1 MSSGMQ
7 IDTAELAGLAAEGG
21 LYGVFVCLYFV
32 CGYDLTQRR
41 ARFKSQLSWP
51 MVLAG
56 TLLIIL
62 ATARFAVDTTNVFVA
77 FIHHDP
83 RAARLAYLAD
93 VTQPLFTTK
102 HSLLIAVLLV
112 GDSFVASTLPIMY
125 KRTNSSRD
133 HQNYRCWVVW
143 GKNLWIVVVP
153 IGLSFTSAAAGS
165 YTMWAY
171 SHLPNQTVLSE
182 AKWLKAFFSLSL
194 VANAFATSHPTS
206 GLDSTPAAMLAF
218 RIWSVDRSMKTVME
232 PGRKSRL
239 SPIVR
244 IVLESG
250 LLNAAYL
257 FVYVMTLEFGSEG
270 LEIMSE
276 MAVPLTGII
285 FSIVILR
292 VGHQR
297 HDDTYYTQRPA
308 TISWAVAKRSVLD
321 GTQRTGGT
329 GTTVTA
335 ADSGI
340 MPMEVYIQRK
350 TTDDT
355 EHESHMS
362 FSDAM

>member
-1 MSSGMQ
+1 MQ

-83 RAARLAYLAD
+83 RPARLAYLAD

-112 GDSFVASTLPIMY
+112 GDSFV
-125 KRTNSSRD
+125 
-133 HQNYRCWVVW
+133 NYRCWVVW

-171 SHLPNQTVLSE
+171 SHLPHQTVLSE

-194 VANAFATSHPTS
+194 VANAFATS
-206 GLDSTPAAMLAF
+206 MLAF

-308 TISWAVAKRSVLD
+308 TISWAVAKRSALD
-321 GTQRTGGT
+321 GTRRTGDT

-355 EHESHMS
+355 ERESHMS